1 MSIMEF
7 IIYIIKTKILRIIRR
22 IINERNNKNI
32 IKKLKSQ
39 QLKDIKFLKNILIK
53 IFREPK
59 DCFGLDFSN
68 MEEFNIFNDVITR
81 CNEVDYD
88 DNKTVMAYVML
99 HLLERYHRFQ
109 YMQLKLLETKD
120 CYIISNLT
128 EKQNKDEFDY
138 TIRILD
144 VGTGPAPAL
153 LAFSDFYDWV
163 KQHKDIR
170 LEIKSDYVEN
180 SHSFRDFLHRFTE
193 IALKEGKKYH
203 VPFHHGKHYNIKEY
217 SGNDKYELV
226 IFSNFL
232 TSSKFLNSI
241 KTNLNDI
248 LNRMTN
254 KSIVVIN
261 GGKYNNIYDKINNYF
276 KHNKIKY
283 KQYKGQWE
291 TIFSNSNRIVLKKS
305 NDKTGKIVNEYY
317 RELKRLL
324 SAKGVYDKLPEK
336 AKQLIDNGSKSGD
349 SSIWYLLAYQKRSY
363 DVNKL
368 KKIK

>member
-1 MSIMEF
+1 MKF
-7 IIYIIKTKILRIIRR
+7 INYILKIKILKNIRSIIKDRNKKILL
-22 IINERNNKNI
+22 
-32 IKKLKSQ
+32 KKLKSQ
-39 QLKDIKFLKNILIK
+39 QLKDIKFLKNLLIK

-59 DCFGLDFSN
+59 DCFGLDFSD
-68 MEEFNIFNDVITR
+68 MKEFQIFEKVITS
-81 CNEVDYD
+81 CNKVNYNNREI
-88 DNKTVMAYVML
+88 VMAYVML

-109 YMQLKLLETKD
+109 YMQLKLLGTKEH
-120 CYIISNLT
+120 YIMSNLT
-128 EKQNKDEFDY
+128 KKQYNNKFDY
-138 TIRILD
+138 TVRILD

-153 LAFSDFYDWV
+153 LAFSDFYDWL

-180 SHSFRDFLHRFTE
+180 SNSFRNFLHRFTE

-232 TSSKFLNSI
+232 TSSNFLKSI
-241 KTNLNDI
+241 ETHLNDI

-261 GGKYNNIYDKINNYF
+261 GGKYNKIYDEINNNF
-276 KHNKIKY
+276 EHNKIKY
-283 KQYKGQWE
+283 KQYKGQWK
-291 TIFSNSNRIVLKKS
+291 TIFSNSNRIALKKS

-317 RELKRLL
+317 RELKQLL

-363 DVNKL
+363 DVNQL